1 MNTVKK
7 ILFLIGF
14 LLAFLTASAQTDL
27 NIETVFKTY
36 GKQEGSVMIELA
48 KDVLGN
54 HTKINRYKS
63 LIVPSDSATLKATE
77 EAIRKD
83 VKDGKLLMESRKN
96 GQVEAASYC
105 LKKKDKASD
114 YEYILLS
121 NTSKKITLIY
131 VKGNFPPE
139 ELERELSQLKRLFI
153 KVNNKRIKI

>member
-7 ILFLIGF
+7 LLFIIGF
-14 LLAFLTASAQTDL
+14 LLASLTASAQKDL

-48 KDVLGN
+48 KDVLGD

-63 LIVPSDSATLKATE
+63 LIVPADSVTVKAME

-83 VKDGKLLMESRKN
+83 VKDGKTLMESQKN
-96 GQVEAASYC
+96 GQIETATYC

-139 ELERELSQLKRLFI
+139 ELEREVGKLKRLFI
-153 KVNNKRIKI
+153 RVNNKRIKI